1 MNMSIYYDGLIIQV
15 IPEHGHYCLKN
26 GNREQRCDA
35 GELKEAVPDFAKELT
50 EAQLKLQQAN

>member
-26 GNREQRCDA
+26 GNREQRCDVD
-35 GELKEAVPDFAKELT
+35 ELKEAVPDFAEVLLNEQK
-50 EAQLKLQQAN
+50 KLITI

>member
-26 GNREQRCDA
+26 GNREQRCDT
-35 GELKEAVPDFAKELT
+35 GELKEAVLDFAEVLLNEQK
-50 EAQLKLQQAN
+50 KLSTV